1 MTTDLPDLDLLET
14 FLVVAQHASISEAA
28 RTLELTQPAITKKI
42 KRLEAHVD
50 VELIDR
56 HARPLQVTEAGAI
69 LRDRAP
75 EVLRSARALVGA
87 LRSMSQSGLPVLR
100 LGMSDTLSAILGAEF
115 VGAAQGFAHTV
126 ELKSGISPWLDTAF
140 RARHFDFSI
149 DSAPFGD
156 TTGLGTIP
164 LFRDPFVIVL
174 PRDMA
179 DRALSDIVAN
189 EPHVGYGRSSKFG
202 AYITELATELGVDR
216 HPRFNF
222 DATQSL
228 LRFVQAGYGW
238 AITSAFCLIQVPHAM
253 KDIHVLPCPGARPR
267 HMHLIYR
274 LGEQD
279 AIAQALA
286 ARFAEVFDQ
295 LVDGPWKQMVPEA
308 ADMIAQS
315 NT

>member
-1 MTTDLPDLDLLET
+1 MTDLPDLDLLET
-14 FLVVAQHASISEAA
+14 FLTVADHASISEAA

-69 LRDRAP
+69 LRERAP
-75 EVLRSARALVGA
+75 ELLRNARAIVSA
-87 LRSMSQSGLPVLR
+87 LRSMSRSGMPVLR
-100 LGMSDTLSAILGAEF
+100 LGMSETLSAIMGAEC

-156 TTGLGTIP
+156 TTGLATIP
-164 LFRDPFVIVL
+164 LFQDPFVIVL
-174 PRDMA
+174 PREMA
-179 DRALSDIVAN
+179 ERRIEDVIAG

-202 AYITELATELGVDR
+202 AYITELATGLGVDR

-253 KDIHVLPCPGARPR
+253 KDISVLPCPNARPR
-267 HMHLIYR
+267 HMHLLYR
-274 LGEQD
+274 LGEHD
-279 AIAQALA
+279 HVAENLA
-286 ARFAEVFDQ
+286 ERFRGVFSQ
-295 LVDGPWKQMVPEA
+295 LVDGPWQQLAPEA
-308 ADMIAQS
+308 AAMIAEA
-315 NT
+315 NR